1 MSKHSPVHAVTAR
14 RVTNGSVSLAVF
26 EQGKADGETIVLVH
40 GWPDTHE
47 LWNRIVPLLADDFRV
62 VSYDSRGAGE
72 STIPSRVQDYQLSAL
87 AGDLFAVIDAVSP
100 GKPVHVLAHDWGSV
114 ETWEAVC
121 EPGAKRRSRRSRPSR
136 APISIISQVDPGERV
151 QASFPRP
158 GGAGNCVGLHRSV
171 PDSRPVHPSVASVV
185 LQALAG
191 ISGLL
196 RRSGPPCGQHRAH
209 HRRRHGER
217 TQALSREHPAVARQA
232 AGSVHGRACSAHSEQ
247 VRQSRSSGGIR
258 RHRKMGLRPAATR
271 NCCGTL
277 VAVFTSGRSC
287 RTCAGIYR
295 EPERASLGEAKFLA
309 FHLPGIVKIRLR
321 RSQGCHWPLLVG
333 AYQ

>member
-121 EPGAKRRSRRSRPSR
+121 EPGAEEKIASFSSISGPNLDHLASGSGRARPSVVSSAR
-136 APISIISQVDPGERV
+136 RRRELRRPTPFCSRFPACAPFRCVCGSPSTGRHFW
-151 QASFPRP
+151 ASSTVWTPVWSTPRP
-158 GGAGNCVGLHRSV
+158 
-171 PDSRPVHPSVASVV
+171 PS
-185 LQALAG
+185 
-191 ISGLL
+191 
-196 RRSGPPCGQHRAH
+196 P
-209 HRRRHGER
+209 
-217 TQALSREHPAVARQA
+217 T
-232 AGSVHGRACSAHSEQ
+232 
-247 VRQSRSSGGIR
+247 
-258 RHRKMGLRPAATR
+258 T
-271 NCCGTL
+271 
-277 VAVFTSGRSC
+277 
-287 RTCAGIYR
+287 
-295 EPERASLGEAKFLA
+295 
-309 FHLPGIVKIRLR
+309 
-321 RSQGCHWPLLVG
+321 W
-333 AYQ
+333 

>member
-114 ETWEAVC
+114 NVGSGLRAGCRGEDRVVLVHLG
-121 EPGAKRRSRRSRPSR
+121 PQSRSSR
-136 APISIISQVDPGERV
+136 QVDPGERV

-158 GGAGNCVGLHRSV
+158 SGAGNCVGLHRSV
-171 PDSRPVHPSVASVV
+171 PDSRAVHPPVASVV

-191 ISGLL
+191 ILGFFG
-196 RRSGPPCGQHRAH
+196 RSGPPCGQHRAH

-217 TQALSREHPAVARQA
+217 TQALSREHPAVSRQA
-232 AGSVHGRACSAHSEQ
+232 AGSVHGRACSAHLNKYDKA
-247 VRQSRSSGGIR
+247 VRPVGYEDTEKWSPTCSDVKLPRDTGRRFHIR
-258 RHRKMGLRPAATR
+258 ARLPNMR
-271 NCCGTL
+271 
-277 VAVFTSGRSC
+277 
-287 RTCAGIYR
+287 GIYR

-309 FHLPGIVKIRLR
+309 FHLQGIVKIRLR

>member
-72 STIPSRVQDYQLSAL
+72 STIPSRVQDYQAERTGRRSFCPSSTRSAR
-87 AGDLFAVIDAVSP
+87 ASRCTSWHMTGDLWKR
-100 GKPVHVLAHDWGSV
+100 GKRSASRVPR
-114 ETWEAVC
+114 
-121 EPGAKRRSRRSRPSR
+121 RRSRRSRPSR
-136 APISIISQVDPGERV
+136 APISIIS
-151 QASFPRP
+151 ASGSGRACPSVVSSAP
-158 GGAGNCVGLHRSV
+158 AGAGNCVGLHRSV
-171 PDSRPVHPSVASVV
+171 PDSRAVHPPVASVV

-196 RRSGPPCGQHRAH
+196 RRSGPPVWSTTAPTIADDMVNGLKLYRANI
-209 HRRRHGER
+209 RPSLGKP
-217 TQALSREHPAVARQA
+217 RE
-232 AGSVHGRACSAHSEQ
+232 SVHGRACSAHSEQ

-258 RHRKMGLRPAATR
+258 RHRKMGLRPAAT
-271 NCCGTL
+271 
-277 VAVFTSGRSC
+277 
-287 RTCAGIYR
+287 
-295 EPERASLGEAKFLA
+295 
-309 FHLPGIVKIRLR
+309 
-321 RSQGCHWPLLVG
+321 
-333 AYQ
+333 